1 MSNNLEVVMER
12 GLKIKKGL
20 SLSTFFLL
28 TLVAQAYGHD
38 PVPLR
43 DIDGNLIKPDPN
55 DTITVGGKT
64 YYAGAPV
71 SWEATCGYCHPKI
84 TGNVKG
90 GVKSPGPIH
99 AAYHVGR
106 GWEEMA
112 DDFGAKRV
120 LEGKD
125 WRKFL
130 RSFGDDGAW

>member
-1 MSNNLEVVMER
+1 MKSFRWKRALTMS
-12 GLKIKKGL
+12 
-20 SLSTFFLL
+20 STFLL
-28 TLVAQAYGHD
+28 ALTAQAFSH
-38 PVPLR
+38 PSVSLR
-43 DIDGNLIKPDPN
+43 DINGNEIADTLNEN
-55 DTITVGGKT
+55 DCITVGGKR
-64 YYAGAPV
+64 YCAGAPV

-99 AAYHVGR
+99 SAYHVGR
-106 GWEEMA
+106 GWDELS

-125 WRKFL
+125 WRKFI

>member
-1 MSNNLEVVMER
+1 MSYSEVIMKR
-12 GLKIKKGL
+12 LRWK
-20 SLSTFFLL
+20 STLTMSSAFLL
-28 TLVAQAYGHD
+28 ALTGQALSHD

-43 DIDGNLIKPDPN
+43 DINGELITKSLNEN
-55 DTITVGGKT
+55 DCITIGGAK
-64 YYAGAPV
+64 YCAANPV

-84 TGNVKG
+84 TGDVKG
-90 GVKSPGPIH
+90 GVNSPGPIH
-99 AAYHVGR
+99 AAYHIGR
-106 GWEEMA
+106 GWDEMS